1 RTATNCVFT
10 TRSSA
15 VAVHLGRPSTMKSA
29 RSQWGEPPWPRG
41 ADFVSDSGLTS
52 SRNPDVA
59 IIGAGL
65 TGTSTALHLAKRG
78 IRAVVYEA
86 GLVADGASGRTGG
99 LVLEGTSAGPR
110 DEVDT
115 CVTGLERVVAYDGIA
130 CDLVLPGCWEI
141 EHHQAAPE
149 NMLPWT
155 DAG

>member
-1 RTATNCVFT
+1 MAEPEHQETPPMSNPR
-10 TRSSA
+10 
-15 VAVHLGRPSTMKSA
+15 M
-29 RSQWGEPPWPRG
+29 QWGDPPWPRG
-41 ADFVSDSGLTS
+41 LELAHAATPAS
-52 SRNPDVA
+52 SARPDVA

-86 GLVADGASGRTGG
+86 GLVADGASGRNGG
-99 LVLEGTSAGPR
+99 LVLEGTAAGPR